1 MKLSGQKINQ
11 PIASLL
17 ATHPNF
23 QKRAHRQ
30 ASVKALTNLVG
41 AEDASTLVALGRD
54 FLQPYF
60 GPFAGSELHRIAP
73 EQDQAVQM
81 VWRPDWAW
89 WSGWS

>member
-1 MKLSGQKINQ
+1 M
-11 PIASLL
+11 
-17 ATHPNF
+17 HPNF

-41 AEDASTLVALGRD
+41 AEDASTLVALAAIS
-54 FLQPYF
+54 FSPIL
-60 GPFAGSELHRIAP
+60 GPLLAP
-73 EQDQAVQM
+73 SFIQLRLNRDQAVQM